1 MFRSLVESIRI
12 VVEGEGTVDQLDKWS
27 RQGSS
32 GNKFTKKRTSKL
44 RRQGN
49 KIKIK
54 KGDYDKV
61 RDRVTGGY
69 AS

>member
-1 MFRSLVESIRI
+1 MFGQLIESIRS
-12 VVEGEGTVDQLDKWS
+12 VVEGEGTVDQLDKWA
-27 RQGSS
+27 RRGSS

-49 KIKIK
+49 KIKIR
-54 KGDYDKV
+54 KGEYDKV
-61 RDRVTGGY
+61 RDRVTKGY